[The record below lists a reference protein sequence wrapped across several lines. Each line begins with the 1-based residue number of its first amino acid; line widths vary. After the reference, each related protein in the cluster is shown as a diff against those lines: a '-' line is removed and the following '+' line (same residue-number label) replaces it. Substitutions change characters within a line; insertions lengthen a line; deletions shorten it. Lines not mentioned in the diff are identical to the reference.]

1 MRHYFYYLLFIFISF
16 SNLNFAQDKPN
27 VIFILADDL
36 GYGDLSY
43 LNANSKI
50 YTPHIDQLAREGK
63 SFKDAHA
70 PASLCTPTRYAILT
84 GRYGWRSSLKKGVLK
99 HYDPPLIEKG
109 RFTIGQLFKENNYT
123 TACIGKW
130 HLGWEWSLK
139 NNSFFS
145 DSLKI
150 GNDKPEDRFR
160 IEQLIDFTKPITEG
174 PITKGFDYYFGDDV
188 PNYPPY
194 VFIENDKTL
203 GLPLLHKPDDMYGHP
218 GYMIKD
224 WKLEAVL
231 PTITKKAVDY
241 IHQNAEK
248 KQPFFLYFALTSPH
262 VPIAPEENFKGTS
275 KAGAYGDFIQETDW
289 VVSEIMN
296 AVKGAG
302 IADNTI
308 IIFTSDNGSPGQD
321 GTNMSG
327 EMNSVLK
334 YDHFPN
340 APFKGMKTDLWEG
353 GHHVP
358 FIVSWP
364 GKIQPNS
371 ISSETICHSD
381 LLATCAEILN
391 TPIPLNEAEDSYS
404 LLPILIDNK
413 KSYDRPYTIHHS
425 GTGIFAIRQGDW
437 KLIMTGNSGGGLI
450 TSKAELINGVPVP
463 IQLYNMNLDVQE
475 KNNLY
480 LTYPEKV
487 AELKNLLLKA
497 KNSNGTRYSI
507 PHKY

>member
-1 MRHYFYYLLFIFISF
+1 MRSLFYCLLFLIVCNN
-16 SNLNFAQDKPN
+16 SNAQQKPN

-36 GYGDLSY
+36 GYGDVSY
-43 LNANSKI
+43 LNSNSKI
-50 YTPHIDQLAREGK
+50 ATPNIDKLARDGK
-63 SFKDAHA
+63 SFIDAHA

-109 RFTIGQLFKENNYT
+109 RFTIGQLFKKNNYS

-130 HLGWEWSLK
+130 HLGWEWSLN

-150 GNDKPEDRFR
+150 GNDAPADRFR
-160 IEQLIDFTKPITEG
+160 IEKLIDFSKPISDG

-203 GLPLLHKPDDMYGHP
+203 GIPVLHKPDDMYGHP
-218 GYMIKD
+218 GFMIKD
-224 WKLEAVL
+224 WKLEGVL
-231 PTITKKAVDY
+231 PAITNKAVNY
-241 IHQNAEK
+241 IQQNAEK

-262 VPIAPEENFKGTS
+262 VPIAPAEDFKGTS
-275 KAGAYGDFIQETDW
+275 KAGAYGDFVQETDW
-289 VVSEIMN
+289 AVSEIVA
-296 AVKGAG
+296 AVKNAG
-302 IADNTI
+302 ISDNTI

-334 YDHFPN
+334 FDHFPN

-364 GKIQPNS
+364 GKIKANT
-371 ISSETICHSD
+371 ISNETICHSD
-381 LLATCAEILN
+381 LLATCADILK
-391 TPIPLNEAEDSYS
+391 TPIPSKEAEDSYS
-404 LLPILIDNK
+404 LLSLLLDK
-413 KSYDRPYTIHHS
+413 KNSYDRPYTIHHS

-450 TSKAELINGVPVP
+450 PSKAEVINGVPVP
-463 IQLYNMNLDVQE
+463 IQLFNIKNDLQE

-480 LTYPEKV
+480 LVYPEKV
-487 AELKNLLLKA
+487 KELKNLLLQA
-497 KNSNGTRYSI
+497 KNSDGTKYSI
-507 PHKY
+507 LRKY